1 MKYYALV
8 IEDEVRLI
16 IPWKEDRIP
25 APLEFCQAISA
36 VWAKS
41 GADFSFGVI
50 PEIKEF
56 NLNPAPMEQ
65 EI

>member
-8 IEDEVRLI
+8 VEGEVRLI
-16 IPWKEDRIP
+16 IPWNEDRIP

-41 GADFSFGVI
+41 GADFSFGIV
-50 PEIKEF
+50 PEVKEF
-56 NLNPAPMEQ
+56 HHNPVSMEG
-65 EI
+65 

>member
-1 MKYYALV
+1 MKYYSLTV
-8 IEDEVRLI
+8 DNEVRLI
-16 IPWKEDRIP
+16 IPWKENRTP
-25 APLEFCQAISA
+25 TPLEFYQAISA

>member
-8 IEDEVRLI
+8 VEGEVRVI
-16 IPWKEDRIP
+16 ITWKEDRIP
-25 APLEFCQAISA
+25 TPLEYCQAISA

-50 PEIKEF
+50 PEVKEF
-56 NLNPAPMEQ
+56 CLNPVTIE
-65 EI
+65 ER

>member
-1 MKYYALV
+1 MKYYSLTV
-8 IEDEVRLI
+8 DNEVRLI
-16 IPWKEDRIP
+16 IPWKENRTP
-25 APLEFCQAISA
+25 TPLEFCQAISA